1 MKRRPAPL
9 EAPLARTNFMSDYTY
24 TRHLHARI
32 HSTPG
37 HVSTDEIIVL
47 SLCVSLSRYKGPY
60 LSSITHGTPS
70 QSTTQPAHSAHL
82 SSHSISR
89 AFRHTTHKPR
99 TRRRLALQ
107 TLARARGAKRD
118 NKKTR
123 QNSQLVRRGAR
134 RRDEQPHPGRH
145 RGLLCWRAHQLRL
158 LWATVPRHVLR
169 VPHRALRRLELLL
182 LLERLH

>member
-1 MKRRPAPL
+1 MIN
-9 EAPLARTNFMSDYTY
+9 EAPSGASGTHEFYERLYVYTAS
-24 TRHLHARI
+24 TRAHTLNPWTRQY
-32 HSTPG
+32 S
-37 HVSTDEIIVL
+37 EIIVL

-107 TLARARGAKRD
+107 TLARARGARRD

-169 VPHRALRRLELLL
+169 VPHRALRGLELLL